1 MAMSATTLMATT
13 PQEIDLTKTF
23 APNFLATVGAQNIK
37 KPAEV
42 LATEILG
49 KIPDPDEKF
58 LIGALKTGD
67 ILDVDVDLAVPSNMA
82 AKTDLAFISY
92 MLSSYYKNEKI
103 NQNGAKRYKYTVNK
117 AANNNIPLGSFEFF
131 SLKNTPLNTNAN
143 EIVTDQDMIHASIL
157 GLNMM
162 VKGMRDNGM
171 AAMHPL
177 SRVAASEANINA
189 LSDFITT
196 SSSMIKYSTLMA
208 NNKYTA
214 VKLYNTACTRK
225 AHQFYGQTDFYCPE
239 LAAATLITGVM
250 SSRKVSSGL
259 IKIANSSLQKIS
271 RSSGSLDTNLVM
283 NLMEFTVGSGSALD
297 AEQIFNMYRSQKAQY
312 VYVPQQANATGL
324 VAFERKSPFPSA
336 ASTKPKA

>member
-1 MAMSATTLMATT
+1 MAVNVTNLMAIT
-13 PQEIDLTKTF
+13 PQEIDLAKSF
-23 APNFLATVGAQNIK
+23 SPNFLATVGAQNIK

-42 LATEILG
+42 LVSEILN
-49 KIPDPDEKF
+49 KIPDPDERF
-58 LIGALKTGD
+58 LASGSKSGDKLNVDTDLK
-67 ILDVDVDLAVPSNMA
+67 IPSPLS

-92 MLSSYYKNEKI
+92 MLSSYYKSEKI
-103 NQNGAKRYKYTVNK
+103 NQNGAKRYRYTVNK
-117 AANNNIPLGSFEFF
+117 ASNNNLPQGSFEFF
-131 SLKNTPLNTNAN
+131 SLKNTPLNTNAV

-162 VKGMRDNGM
+162 VKGMREDGM

-177 SRVAASEANINA
+177 SRVAASEANIGA
-189 LSDFITT
+189 LSDFISTN
-196 SSSMIKYSTLMA
+196 SSMSIYDNLME

-225 AHQFYGQTDFYCPE
+225 AHQFYGQTKFYCPE

-271 RSSGSLDTNLVM
+271 RSSGSLDTNLVI

-297 AEQIFNMYRSQKAQY
+297 AEQIFNMYKSQKAQY
-312 VYVPQQANATGL
+312 VYVPQQAKATGL
-324 VAFERKSPFPSA
+324 VAYEAKSPFPNVA
-336 ASTKPKA
+336 QTKPEE